1 MDFKIYIFLFF
12 KLFTVW
18 NVKGSYPFS
27 SYMFDKQYNTSEKQW
42 AIINYSCKICLMFF
56 VQHFSGNE
64 YSCKLLVSHL
74 KQANRQTN
82 KHTKGQNGLT
92 RILWFLPNS
101 ASIKYVIKKYKLQIS
116 LLMNLRLCSGPVKI
130 DFVYTDLVAL
140 WDCLVAC
147 LSSLSRWNYLLSCTK
162 SCWGIAMPCLASIY
176 LMLCYCLK
184 MKSIYF

>member
-1 MDFKIYIFLFF
+1 MFLSIF
-12 KLFTVW
+12 KLHVW
-18 NVKGSYPFS
+18 KAREHLWERMTNHKLFLWNMSYTLHSAFLRKWKFLQALSIS
-27 SYMFDKQYNTSEKQW
+27 SK
-42 AIINYSCKICLMFF
+42 
-56 VQHFSGNE
+56 
-64 YSCKLLVSHL
+64 
-74 KQANRQTN
+74 TN
-82 KHTKGQNGLT
+82 KQTKSQNGLT
-92 RILWFLPNS
+92 RLLWLLPNS
-101 ASIKYVIKKYKLQIS
+101 ASIKLAIKKYKLQIP

-162 SCWGIAMPCLASIY
+162 SCWGIAVPCLASIY